1 MAKPKTHIEDPT
13 QDAPKGGCLD
23 SCARAIRPSA
33 RAGGQRR
40 SVVPEMPPVPPL
52 ASPDERPSR
61 AKGRLRP
68 SGSPR
73 SNFKAPL
80 NGLSAASR
88 GHSRRR
94 IGLPGIPRAPASS
107 EVVNLLFP
115 QACVNLGSFPRPF
128 TTTLFNPV
136 STIHHDN
143 CPKSSTI
150 HHDIH
155 IVKTSR
161 RFTSSRS
168 GYSCG

>member
-13 QDAPKGGCLD
+13 QDAPKGAAWTLCGLFGPRELVDNADPSCQKCL
-23 SCARAIRPSA
+23 RYRHF
-33 RAGGQRR
+33 
-40 SVVPEMPPVPPL
+40 

-61 AKGRLRP
+61 AKGRLKP

-73 SNFKAPL
+73 SNFLNRPARPL
-80 NGLSAASR
+80 PAAGWTSWY
-88 GHSRRR
+88 
-94 IGLPGIPRAPASS
+94 PPRSPASS